1 EGAVALADVVRAESK
16 EAVARLKDLGFRC
29 IMLTG
34 DNRFVA
40 RTVAEELGMDEYY
53 AEVLPHEKASAVE
66 NVQREGPVA
75 MVGDGINDAPAL
87 VQADVGIAIGSGT
100 DVAIGS
106 ADIVLVRNDPR
117 DVADILALSRRTYSK
132 MRQNLLFGTGYNI
145 VAIPLAAG
153 VLSGYG
159 IVLSPAAGAI
169 LMSASTILVAIN
181 ARLLR

>member
-1 EGAVALADVVRAESK
+1 
-16 EAVARLKDLGFRC
+16 
-29 IMLTG
+29 
-34 DNRFVA
+34 
-40 RTVAEELGMDEYY
+40 MDEYY
-53 AEVLPHEKASAVE
+53 AEVLPHEGV
-66 NVQREGPVA
+66 RGGGRRGGPIA
-75 MVGDGINDAPAL
+75 MVGDGISDAPAL
-87 VQADVGIAIGSGT
+87 VQADRDSHRERSGRAIARRH
-100 DVAIGS
+100 S
-106 ADIVLVRNDPR
+106 ANEERPR
-117 DVADILALSRRTYSK
+117 CNDILALSGEPIR